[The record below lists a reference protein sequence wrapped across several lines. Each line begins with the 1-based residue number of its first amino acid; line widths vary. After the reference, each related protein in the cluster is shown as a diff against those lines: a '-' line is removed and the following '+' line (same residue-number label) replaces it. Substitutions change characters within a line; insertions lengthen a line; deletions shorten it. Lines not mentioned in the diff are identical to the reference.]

1 MRIPILCLGKILLTS
16 FQDGLTDRDII
27 DLQDDLLEMV
37 SKTEIEG
44 VVIDVTELNIVDSYL
59 ANLLNVTARMVKIL
73 GAEVVISGIQP
84 LVALSLVEIGQEAL
98 KVKTALN
105 LERGLAMLN
114 CTVENTKPSTRKP
127 KNHKKNA
134 RNRNSS

>member
-27 DLQDDLLEMV
+27 DLQHDLLEMV
-37 SKTEIEG
+37 SKTEIE
-44 VVIDVTELNIVDSYL
+44 
-59 ANLLNVTARMVKIL
+59 NLLNVTARMVKIL

-84 LVALSLVEIGQEAL
+84 LVALTLVEIGQEAL

>member
-16 FQDGLTDRDII
+16 FQDGFTDRDII
-27 DLQDDLLEMV
+27 DLQYDLLEMV

-44 VVIDVTELNIVDSYL
+44 VVIDVTALNIVDSYL

-84 LVALSLVEIGQEAL
+84 FVALTLVEIGQEAL

-114 CTVENTKPSTRKP
+114 CTIEKKPAKRKP
-127 KNHKKNA
+127 ENHKKNA
-134 RNRNSS
+134 RNRILN